1 MADGFGD
8 IDPKRLREL
17 RQEFQQLGADLT
29 TIQKEY
35 STLLKNDTEAKELL
49 LKYGKEEV
57 NIVKDLSLVT
67 KEQLKDRKI
76 TEKLIKKVNK
86 LTQQSID
93 AEIKIQTTRAKIN
106 ALIDQG
112 ASLTDDEVVEYQKL
126 LVTQIQRNSKL
137 QEAVKYADELV
148 GAAKELDKKSSFFD
162 SLANIT
168 KSIPGISGATKAF
181 EEAAE
186 AYREQLGD
194 EGTGLG
200 STLAAAA
207 AGFKKLGKLAL
218 RAFGILTVI
227 EAIQFLNEMDKRVV
241 SIQRNFN
248 LSAENAARFNAE
260 IANSARSTNSL
271 LYNSERLLASLT
283 SVNIALGTAGNVNSD
298 ILKTFVLQTERLG
311 ISAESASQL
320 AQIYLAL
327 GVNSED
333 FNKELVSQVQSM
345 NASNTLAIDYKD
357 VMEDVKNINKA
368 TLLSMNQQS
377 KSIARSVYQAKQ
389 LGMTM
394 SQVEGV
400 ADSLLNFESSIEA
413 EMKAELLLGKQLNL
427 EKARQFALMDDMG
440 GVAAELAKQEITAA
454 KFGDLNR
461 IQKQALAETFGMSRT
476 EMGEMLVQQEALN
489 KVQQIQGQ
497 RQEDILSIQERA
509 ATVAEKTTEI
519 GKKAKDLAFT
529 QSGLNLPYQALK
541 SAMDALTG
549 DFSNASK
556 VMDEFNKFKDQTE
569 DGTIKKV
576 KPSLNNPMGI
586 SDPNQKVIGP
596 DLSHLV
602 PGSRAMLEPFA
613 KQINEGLKTSFREWF
628 GGDSSQTKVLEQI
641 RDKNTNVYI
650 DSKKVTGVLLNNDTS
665 LGGNS

>member
-602 PGSRAMLEPFA
+602 PGLREMLEPFA